1 MHYSFRRPEFGSQCS
16 HWAAPGYPTSSY
28 VLKGHIS
35 QNKNKGIIETQR
47 IVWLFPSNF
56 YVYLK
61 KNPNKQLQ
69 MITTQQGQV
78 VSLLLTRNI
87 SEISFIAYKWH
98 WFSFSTTFGF
108 NVKRI
113 TCQLLSGSQK
123 L

>member
-1 MHYSFRRPEFGSQCS
+1 MHYSFRRPEFGPQCS

-61 KNPNKQLQ
+61 KKSQQTITDDYYPARASCFFVTNPKYFRDIIYSIQ
-69 MITTQQGQV
+69 MALV
-78 VSLLLTRNI
+78 
-87 SEISFIAYKWH
+87 
-98 WFSFSTTFGF
+98 
-108 NVKRI
+108 
-113 TCQLLSGSQK
+113 
-123 L
+123 